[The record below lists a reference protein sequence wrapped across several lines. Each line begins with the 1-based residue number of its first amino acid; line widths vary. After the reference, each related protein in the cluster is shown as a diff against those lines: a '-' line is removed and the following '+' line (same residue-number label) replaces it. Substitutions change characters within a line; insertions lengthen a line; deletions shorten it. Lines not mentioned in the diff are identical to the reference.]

1 MTLEALTIRGF
12 KCFSHAEVP
21 LSSLTIFTG
30 FNAGGKSTTLQSLLL
45 LSQGLRSAP
54 NGRFLPL
61 NGDMVRLGTAG
72 DVMRQGSRE
81 VVFAVN
87 GFGSSL
93 EWKMRAA
100 GSKDFRT
107 TGSSPVD
114 EAEATFAIED
124 DPELVETLRRSSLQ
138 VEQVFQDGAAIFDG
152 RPRIRPRRATRLR
165 ATLLNLIYVGATRLT
180 RQEVFPAPDD
190 AEPAHADVGNE
201 GQFGP
206 WWYVRTADN
215 EVPAERRHPDDC
227 SVTVRA
233 QVDAWLN
240 DLFPSAAANAEAI
253 AASSYAR
260 LEFKMGRTGSWSRP
274 SNIGY
279 GLSYAFPVIVAL
291 LNARSTQVVIID
303 SPEAHL
309 HPRAQSRMGA
319 MLARFAAAGV
329 QILIE
334 SHSDHV
340 LSGVRLAVRGKTL
353 PPDAL
358 GILFFSGNFEHSGH
372 GIVSPS
378 VDVEGRLSD
387 WPEGFFDQAEL
398 DLMAL
403 AMS

>member
-1 MTLEALTIRGF
+1 MTLEVLTIRGF

-21 LSSLTIFTG
+21 LSGLTILTG

-54 NGRFLPL
+54 TSRFLPL
-61 NGDMVRLGTAG
+61 NGALVRLGTAG
-72 DVMRQGSRE
+72 DVMRRDSGE
-81 VVFAVN
+81 VVFAVK
-87 GFGSSL
+87 GYGSSL

-100 GSKDFRT
+100 GSKDILANP
-107 TGSSPVD
+107 GSPVD
-114 EAEATFAIED
+114 DAEAAFAIGN
-124 DPELVETLRRSSLQ
+124 DPELMETLRRTSLQ
-138 VEQVFQDGAAIFDG
+138 VEQVYQDGAAIFEG
-152 RPRIRPRRATRLR
+152 RPRIRPPQGTRLR
-165 ATLLNLIYVGATRLT
+165 ATLRNLIYVGATRLT
-180 RQEVFPAPDD
+180 RQEVFPEPDD
-190 AEPAHADVGNE
+190 SEPVHADVGSE

-215 EVPAERRHPDDC
+215 EVPAERRHPGDN
-227 SVTVRA
+227 SITVRA

-240 DLFPSAAANAEAI
+240 HLFPGAAANAEAI
-253 AASSYAR
+253 AAGSYAR
-260 LEFKMGRTGSWSRP
+260 LEFKIGRTGGWSRP

-279 GLSYAFPVIVAL
+279 GLSYAFPIMVAL
-291 LNARSTQVVIID
+291 LNARSSQVVIID

-340 LSGVRLAVRGKTL
+340 LSGARLAVRDKVL
-353 PPDAL
+353 PPNAL
-358 GILFFSGNFEHSGH
+358 GIHFFSSDFEHGGH
-372 GIVSPS
+372 GIVSPI

-403 AMS
+403 ATS